1 MADSK
6 NICVYCS
13 SSNAVDSIFFKA
25 ANGLATLMAKRGHSL
40 VYGGAGIGLM
50 GELAKTIH
58 HNNGRVIGIM
68 PESIKN
74 KGICYKQA
82 DELIITKSMQER
94 KDILTA
100 RSDAFIALPG
110 GFGTLDEISEMI
122 TLKQVGAHDKPVIIL
137 NINNYYDSLIN
148 FFDNMY
154 IHNFIKAEYQDSYY
168 ITDKVEDCIRYIE
181 EYIPVSFAN
190 KFYYQI

>member
-1 MADSK
+1 
-6 NICVYCS
+6 
-13 SSNAVDSIFFKA
+13 
-25 ANGLATLMAKRGHSL
+25 MAKRGHSL

-58 HNNGRVIGIM
+58 HNKGRVIGIM
-68 PESIKN
+68 PEAIKN
-74 KGICYKQA
+74 KGICYEQA

-94 KDILTA
+94 KDILAA

-110 GFGTLDEISEMI
+110 GFGTLDEISEII
-122 TLKQVGAHDKPVIIL
+122 TLKQVGAHNKPVIIL
-137 NINNYYDSLIN
+137 NINNYYDSLIS

-154 IHNFIKAEYQDSYY
+154 SHSFIKAEYRDSYY
-168 ITDKVEDCIRYIE
+168 IADSVEDCIRYIE
-181 EYIPVSFAN
+181 EYTPISFAD